1 MTIRGKIETEEEGQL
16 KTTPKVGK
24 EKKDKNE
31 NRTEIFLKKVAFQ
44 KVKKIFWK

>member
-24 EKKDKNE
+24 EKKDK
-31 NRTEIFLKKVAFQ
+31 K
-44 KVKKIFWK
+44 